1 MKTIRVTRRLAYP
14 QEMVWA
20 ALTDSGQIE
29 KWLMP
34 NDFRPEVGR
43 RFQFRTK
50 PAPGF
55 DGIVDCEVLE
65 LEPQRRMAFSW
76 KGGGIDTKVMT
87 ILLSPLEMGTKVQLV
102 QEGFKMSN
110 IIPRIILGQGW
121 KSIIGKKLPAV
132 IRNLAKETV

>member
-20 ALTDSGQIE
+20 ALTDSRHIE

-34 NDFRPEVGR
+34 NDFQPEIGHQ
-43 RFQFRTK
+43 FQFRMK

-65 LEPQRRMAFSW
+65 LEPQSRVAFSW
-76 KGGGIDTKVMT
+76 KGGGIDTKVT
-87 ILLSPLEMGTKVQLV
+87 ILLSQLETGTELQLV
-102 QEGFKMSN
+102 QQGFKVSN

-121 KSIIGKKLPAV
+121 KTIIGKKLPAA
-132 IRNLAKETV
+132 IDGMAMETV

>member
-1 MKTIRVTRRLAYP
+1 MKTIRVMRRLAYP

-20 ALTDSGQIE
+20 ALTDSRHIE

-34 NDFRPEVGR
+34 NDFQPEIGHQ
-43 RFQFRTK
+43 FQFRTK

-65 LEPQRRMAFSW
+65 LEPQSRVAFSW
-76 KGGGIDTKVMT
+76 KGGGIDTKVT
-87 ILLSPLEMGTKVQLV
+87 ILLSQLETGTELQLV
-102 QEGFKMSN
+102 QQGFKVSN

-121 KSIIGKKLPAV
+121 KTIIGKKLPAA
-132 IRNLAKETV
+132 IDGMAMETV

>member
-20 ALTDSGQIE
+20 ALTDSRQME

-34 NDFRPEVGR
+34 NDFQPEVGR
-43 RFQFRTK
+43 QFQFRTK

-55 DGIVDCEVLE
+55 DGIVDCKVLA
-65 LEPQRRMAFSW
+65 LEPQSRVAFSW
-76 KGGGIDTKVMT
+76 KGGGIDTKVT
-87 ILLSPLEMGTKVQLV
+87 ILLSPQETGTELQLV
-102 QEGFKMSN
+102 QEGFKVSN

-121 KSIIGKKLPAV
+121 KTIIGKKLPTA
-132 IRNLAKETV
+132 IDGMAMETV